1 MFGSTNNPFIGQSS
15 SSPFGSHS
23 SNATANNGFGDQTG
37 SSTIFGGN
45 SSTGVFGVAQS
56 SSSSSSPAFGAHEST
71 TLTTTT
77 FCCFGGG
84 SRGGGSR
91 VTCYAPTAPEPD
103 NGGAVALGMLVSVS
117 AMPVYKHKSHEE
129 LRWNDYQLGDK
140 GGAVPV
146 VEKLES
152 VSAVPFHKDKSHEE
166 LRWDNYQSRDK
177 GADTSSTRIILPSPT
192 LTLGQT
198 SIPSLFP
205 NLNAPTQR
213 PPGSFTTSLQFP
225 PSTESPSSS
234 SFEQSVITPTPTPV
248 QGSIPAF
255 RFNSSIFNP
264 SSTTSIGPRPPRPLP
279 LNAAQSSSSTTQSN
293 FLSASSPSLAGQTS
307 STLFS
312 NLYAPKTQHGSFANG
327 SFTTSVEFPYSS
339 SPSTSVSPSIFVSSS
354 PPSLI
359 VQSIGPTTTSIF
371 NPSTTSIGQSTSSFG
386 PTTTSSFVPSKIFDT
401 DYPSTGSGTPPV
413 STNMFSSTPSLSAS
427 SPAQSVIFGENN
439 FEQLSAT
446 KRSAV
451 IQPDPTPVAT
461 YPFGILPAI
470 PQMSI
475 NDCGVQYGISNMPV
489 LDKPAVAAPARISS
503 SLLTSRLHLS
513 QRRTRCMHATK
524 YHPKNDGR
532 PKFPFFSDI
541 VDEETDYIPKALVI
555 CPRDNPRAVVTCQL
569 KSTFDKASPIKDA
582 TCTPM
587 EENGNSFAAD
597 AAIVVYEHGAADI
610 DALMPK
616 LRPGSDYYTEPGIQE
631 LATKETSGRGFC
643 CHVKD
648 FVIGRHGYGRI
659 KFFGE
664 TDVRRLDIESL
675 VQFNNREVIV
685 YMDDSKKPPV
695 GQGLNKPAEVTL
707 LNIKCFDKKTGHQ
720 HTQGPKIEKYMQM
733 LKRKAE
739 EQGAE
744 YVSYD
749 PMKGVWKFRVNH
761 F

>member
-1 MFGSTNNPFIGQSS
+1 MFGFTNNPFFGQSS

-23 SNATANNGFGDQTG
+23 SNATANNGFGGQTG

-71 TLTTTT
+71 TPTTTT
-77 FCCFGGG
+77 FGCSGGG
-84 SRGGGSR
+84 QRGGGSR
-91 VTCYAPTAPEPD
+91 MTCYAPTTPEPD
-103 NGGAVALGMLVSVS
+103 NGGAVALGMLVSIS

-129 LRWNDYQLGDK
+129 LRWDDYQLGDK

-152 VSAVPFHKDKSHEE
+152 IPAMPFHKDKSHEE

-177 GADTSSTRIILPSPT
+177 GADTSSSRINFPSPT

-198 SIPSLFP
+198 STPSLFP
-205 NLNAPTQR
+205 NLNAPKQQS
-213 PPGSFTTSLQFP
+213 PGSFTTSLQFP
-225 PSTESPSSS
+225 PSTASPSSSS

-248 QGSIPAF
+248 QGSIPSF
-255 RFNSSIFNP
+255 EFNSSIFNP
-264 SSTTSIGPRPPRPLP
+264 SSTTSIGPRPLP

-293 FLSASSPSLAGQTS
+293 FLSASSPTLAGQTS

-312 NLYAPKTQHGSFANG
+312 NLYSPKTQHGSFTNH

-339 SPSTSVSPSIFVSSS
+339 SPSTSVSPSTFVSSS
-354 PPSLI
+354 PTSLI

-371 NPSTTSIGQSTSSFG
+371 NPSTTSFGKTTSSFR
-386 PTTTSSFVPSKIFDT
+386 PTTTSSFVPSKIFHS
-401 DYPSTGSGTPPV
+401 DYPSTGLVNMFWGTPSV

-427 SPAQSVIFGENN
+427 SPSQSLIFGENN

-446 KRSAV
+446 KSSAV
-451 IQPDPTPVAT
+451 IQPNPTPVAT
-461 YPFGILPAI
+461 NPFGTLPAM

-475 NDCGVQYGISNMPV
+475 NDHGVQYGISSMPV

-503 SLLTSRLHLS
+503 SLTSQLHLS
-513 QRRTRCMHATK
+513 QRRTRWMPATK

-532 PKFPFFSDI
+532 PKFPFFSVI
-541 VDEETDYIPKALVI
+541 VDEETDYIPKELVI
-555 CPRDNPRAVVTCQL
+555 CPRDNPRAFITCQL
-569 KSTFDKASPIKDA
+569 NSTFDKASPIKDA

-587 EENGNSFAAD
+587 EENGNSFEAAS
-597 AAIVVYEHGAADI
+597 AIVVYEHGAADI

-648 FVIGRHGYGRI
+648 FVIGRHGYGSI
-659 KFFGE
+659 KFLGE
-664 TDVRRLDIESL
+664 TDVRRLDMESL
-675 VQFNNREVIV
+675 VRFNNREVIV
-685 YMDDSKKPPV
+685 YMDDSFLWRS
-695 GQGLNKPAEVTL
+695 GLFNPQIPYGL
-707 LNIKCFDKKTGHQ
+707 LLAQ
-720 HTQGPKIEKYMQM
+720 VLLKIIFAI
-733 LKRKAE
+733 R
-739 EQGAE
+739 
-744 YVSYD
+744 D
-749 PMKGVWKFRVNH
+749 RVVII
-761 F
+761 FLAWD